1 MFYDPTFLL
10 LIPAIIFTLYA
21 QFKVQST
28 FNKYQKINAASGRTG
43 AQVAREILDRSNL
56 YDVPVEL
63 TPGTLSDHYDPRSRV
78 LRLSPEVYHG
88 RSLAAYGV
96 AAHETGHAIQHA
108 ESYVPLAIRNG
119 IFPVASLGSN
129 LGFFLFFIGL
139 VFRGGNTFLLDFL
152 LDLGIILFTFFVAFT
167 ILTLPVEYNA
177 SNRALAILSAS
188 GYLAPGEELNGAK
201 KVLNAAAL
209 TYVAAAATAILQL
222 LRMLFIRSNRD
233 D

>member
-1 MFYDPTFLL
+1 MFYDPTYVF

-21 QFKVQST
+21 QFKVKST
-28 FNKYQKINAASGRTG
+28 FRKYQEVKAASGRTG
-43 AQVAREILDRSNL
+43 AQVAREVLDRGNL

-96 AAHETGHAIQHA
+96 AAHETGHALQHA
-108 ESYVPLAIRNG
+108 ESYLPLTIRNG
-119 IFPVASLGSN
+119 VFPVANIGSN

-139 VFRGGNTFLLDFL
+139 IFGGGNFFLI
-152 LDLGIILFTFFVAFT
+152 DLGIILFTFFVFFT
-167 ILTLPVEYNA
+167 ILTLPVEFNA
-177 SNRALAILSAS
+177 SNRALAILGNS
-188 GYLAPGEELNGAK
+188 GYLAPGEELGGAK
-201 KVLNAAAL
+201 KVLNAAAM
-209 TYVAAAATAILQL
+209 TYVAAAATAIMQL
-222 LRMLFIRSNRD
+222 LRMLFIRGGRD

>member
-10 LIPAIIFTLYA
+10 LIPAIIFTFYA
-21 QFKVQST
+21 QFKVQAT
-28 FNKYQKINAASGRTG
+28 FGKYQNVRAISGRTG

-88 RSLAAYGV
+88 RSLAAI
-96 AAHETGHAIQHA
+96 EHAQ
-108 ESYVPLAIRNG
+108 SYVPLTLRNG

-129 LGFFLFFIGL
+129 LGFFLFFIGII
-139 VFRGGNTFLLDFL
+139 FGGGNTFL

-177 SNRALAILSAS
+177 SNRALAILGDS
-188 GYLAPGEELNGAK
+188 GYLMQGEELGGAK

-209 TYVAAAATAILQL
+209 TYVASAATAIFQL
-222 LRMLFIRSNRD
+222 LRMVFIRGSRD
-233 D
+233 E

>member
-1 MFYDPTFLL
+1 MFYDPTYLL
-10 LIPAIIFTLYA
+10 LIPAIIFTFYA
-21 QFKVQST
+21 QFKVQAT
-28 FNKYQKINAASGRTG
+28 FNKYQDVRAASGRTG

-63 TPGTLSDHYDPRSRV
+63 TPGTLTDHYDPRSRV

-96 AAHETGHAIQHA
+96 AAHESGHAIQHA
-108 ESYVPLAIRNG
+108 EAYMPLALRNG

-139 VFRGGNTFLLDFL
+139 FFGGGSTFLV
-152 LDLGIILFTFFVAFT
+152 DLGIILFTFFVAFT

-177 SNRALAILSAS
+177 SKRALAILGDS
-188 GYLAPGEELNGAK
+188 GYLMPGEEIGGAK

-209 TYVAAAATAILQL
+209 TYVASAATAILQL
-222 LRMLFIRSNRD
+222 MRMLFIRGSRD
-233 D
+233 E

>member
-10 LIPAIIFTLYA
+10 LIPAIIFTFYA

-28 FNKYQKINAASGRTG
+28 FNKYQDVRAVSGRTG

-96 AAHETGHAIQHA
+96 AAHETGHAIQHS
-108 ESYVPLAIRNG
+108 ESYVPLTLRNS

-129 LGFFLFFIGL
+129 LGFFLFFIGII
-139 VFRGGNTFLLDFL
+139 FGGGNTFL

-167 ILTLPVEYNA
+167 VLTLPVEYNA
-177 SNRALAILSAS
+177 SNRALAILGSS
-188 GYLAPGEELNGAK
+188 GYLMQGEEIGGAK

-209 TYVAAAATAILQL
+209 TYVASAATAIFQL
-222 LRMLFIRSNRD
+222 LRMLFIRGSRD
-233 D
+233 E